1 MKQTEQ
7 RQKSPL
13 SARAIKSLGLS
24 VLVALTALVSC
35 GEEQPKV
42 GEITIIPIGAAGS
55 GCPTGD
61 DSKVSVKPFGTAS
74 NIAGVRIQFEDLL
87 VEKNTNTT
95 SKDSRKFCE
104 VKFKVRTNDAWQFTI
119 ERSMWLGTLRMYPE
133 HRLDIDYSQR
143 IGTGATIDSKVTHG
157 VGSKKTE
164 KIRLTTNELKE
175 VWSPCADTPLISVK
189 SALKL
194 TGDMR
199 ESDNVFDLTPPGSQT
214 LLLRWR
220 KC

>member
-1 MKQTEQ
+1 MKQTEL
-7 RQKSPL
+7 RQINM
-13 SARAIKSLGLS
+13 RGIKSLGLS
-24 VLVALTALVSC
+24 VLIALTALTALVSC

-42 GEITIIPIGAAGS
+42 GEVTIIPMGSAGS
-55 GCPTGD
+55 GCPTSD
-61 DSKVSVKPFGTAS
+61 NSKVTVKPFGTAS
-74 NIAGVRIQFEDLL
+74 NIAGVRIQYEDLL
-87 VEKNTNTT
+87 IEKNTNTT

-104 VKFKVRTNDAWQFTI
+104 VKFKLRTNDAWQFTI

-143 IGTGATIDSKVTHG
+143 IGSGATIDSKVTHG

-164 KIRLTTNELKE
+164 KLRLTTNELKE

-194 TGDMR
+194 SGDMR